1 MNTSSTQISEF
12 NILLLRNQYS
22 LGECL
27 ILGLRQ
33 EIHKMSLDHFVAP
46 EHKEVF
52 LKNKKVHNERGMSKG
67 YGGQIKEIPKPKTE

>member
-1 MNTSSTQISEF
+1 MNTSSTQITEF

-22 LGECL
+22 GKCL

-46 EHKEVF
+46 EHKYF
-52 LKNKKVHNERGMSKG
+52 FKKVHNERGLSKG
-67 YGGQIKEIPKPKTE
+67 YGGQMKEIPKPKTE